1 MQCTGTGRVL
11 IIILQVFMLLTVST
25 MSVAVAEESPQMP
38 SLPLVIKGNVTIDG
52 SQADPGTSITAKI
65 NDQIIGSVQTSNAGV
80 YGDLSGNSL
89 IVTAE
94 PEDFKNIAIYVNGN
108 EAEYDGDKLVNAN
121 PGDTIEL
128 DLTVKKDSME
138 TFQDNSMFQ
147 FVLLGLIII
156 IAVFVALR
164 YRSK

>member
-1 MQCTGTGRVL
+1 ML
-11 IIILQVFMLLTVST
+11 IILLQVLVLLAVST
-25 MSVAVAEESPQMP
+25 MSVAAAEESPQMP

-52 SQADPGTSITAKI
+52 SQADPGTNITAKI
-65 NDQIIGSVQTSNAGV
+65 NDQLIGSIQTSNAGV

-94 PEDFKNIAIYVNGN
+94 PDDFKNIAIYVNGN
-108 EAEYDGDKLVNAN
+108 EAKYDGDKLVNAN

-128 DLTVKKDSME
+128 DLTVNKDNME
-138 TFQDNSMFQ
+138 TFQDNSVFP

-156 IAVFVALR
+156 VAVFVAVR

>member
-1 MQCTGTGRVL
+1 ML
-11 IIILQVFMLLTVST
+11 IILMQVFMLLSVST
-25 MSVAVAEESPQMP
+25 IAVAEESPQMP

-52 SQADPGTSITAKI
+52 SQADPGTNITAKI

-80 YGDLSGNSL
+80 YGDLSENSL

-94 PEDFKNIAIYVNGN
+94 PDNFKNIAIYVNGN

-128 DLTVKKDSME
+128 DLNVNKDNME
-138 TFQDNSMFQ
+138 TFQNNSMFQ

-156 IAVFVALR
+156 VAVFVALR

>member
-1 MQCTGTGRVL
+1 
-11 IIILQVFMLLTVST
+11 MLLSVST
-25 MSVAVAEESPQMP
+25 IAVAEESPQMP

-52 SQADPGTSITAKI
+52 SQADPGTNITAKI

-80 YGDLSGNSL
+80 YGDLSENSL

-94 PEDFKNIAIYVNGN
+94 PDNFKNIAIYVNGN

-128 DLTVKKDSME
+128 DLNVNKDNME
-138 TFQDNSMFQ
+138 TFQNNSMFQ

-156 IAVFVALR
+156 VAVFVALR